1 MNPGMPQSGMP
12 SGASSGAPYFNGW
25 SPSGGFAPPQQNYG
39 GFGYSSPYGGM
50 SGGFGSPFGGYGGS
64 GFGSPFGSPYG
75 GFGGF
80 GYSSPFGQFQ
90 TPNFAAKGES
100 GQPQSPASP
109 ATPNTPPQSPAP
121 QPSGTPLANMN
132 QLPPGSS
139 LPPGY
144 QYLSGNIG
152 PGVSTGVYYPPGSIG
167 QIPTQSPAPS
177 QTPTG
182 NTLPGTS
189 NIVGHATGLPP
200 TAPYS
205 GQPAPVGAPP
215 LNLGG
220 GNYGQNPFG
229 GLPTNMFSGS
239 GTGPAAVPQPQ
250 PIPIPQAVP
259 PQMMNPV
266 SGPAQMLPQQMFNQ
280 NRLPGANPISPTR
293 NMLIGGYR

>member
-25 SPSGGFAPPQQNYG
+25 SPSGGFAQPQQNYG

-90 TPNFAAKGES
+90 TPNFAAKGGS

-109 ATPNTPPQSPAP
+109 ATQNTPP
-121 QPSGTPLANMN
+121 
-132 QLPPGSS
+132 
-139 LPPGY
+139 
-144 QYLSGNIG
+144 
-152 PGVSTGVYYPPGSIG
+152 
-167 QIPTQSPAPS
+167 QSPAPS

-189 NIVGHATGLPP
+189 NIVGHATGLPTNSGP
-200 TAPYS
+200 PPIQSFSGPYQS
-205 GQPAPVGAPP
+205 FPPPNPVGAPP

-229 GLPTNMFSGS
+229 GLPTNMLSGS
-239 GTGPAAVPQPQ
+239 GTGPSAVPQPQ
-250 PIPIPQAVP
+250 PTPIPQAVP